1 MSPENLR
8 RQTYPGP
15 FIINLGAIR
24 SAYSSPVLYAFRGAV
39 LAVRGPDR
47 RGHKKVLQWAPV
59 SVNIKTVL
67 NFVVLWIKRKGG
79 GPPAKRTVRLV
90 V

>member
-1 MSPENLR
+1 MLIARLFVN
-8 RQTYPGP
+8 
-15 FIINLGAIR
+15 
-24 SAYSSPVLYAFRGAV
+24 AFRGAV
-39 LAVRGPDR
+39 LAVRGPNR

-79 GPPAKRTVRLV
+79 GPPLKGPSALWFEQASYSRLNSS
-90 V
+90 